1 MPQPHAKR
9 RPVQTRV
16 FLSFSGSLSR
26 TVAEA
31 FAQLLRKVLRG
42 TESWMS
48 QDIPPGANWRA
59 KIDEALNNTKC
70 AIIFLTRANHV
81 AATWVAYEAG
91 KARHAIVYA
100 VNFDPA
106 DLAHQPY
113 GAWQAAKADRPGTLA
128 MLKEINRL
136 AGGHEKDT
144 ELQKRF
150 ASHWPAFAGAL
161 REALE
166 SFPDHPYAHLLHLRT
181 FAGRE
186 VEVWHLN
193 VNYFD
198 RSNNAIKLPLATA
211 EDGICFL
218 ASQMQDI
225 MGHFQPD
232 LIVGVNNHGLLLAA
246 GLAMRSGHR
255 AASIGYFR
263 TGSLGEIVHESL
275 PKLPDAR
282 KNTVDILIVDLKVA
296 KGNVLR
302 KVTERLQSRYG
313 GPARKLSIRAAV
325 LVAAEIPPPARARMP
340 RSIRELLHGHGRP
353 FATKNLDYLPRLLA
367 FTTSE
372 KTAVLRLIPTS

>member
-9 RPVQTRV
+9 RPVQARV

-59 KIDEALNNTKC
+59 KIDEALKNTKC
-70 AIIFLTRANHV
+70 AVIFLTRANHV

-100 VNFDPA
+100 VNFDAA

-166 SFPDHPYAHLLHLRT
+166 SFPDHPYADLLHLRT

-186 VEVWHLN
+186 VEVPHLPACR
-193 VNYFD
+193 D
-198 RSNNAIKLPLATA
+198 RSGNCSTA
-211 EDGICFL
+211 
-218 ASQMQDI
+218 
-225 MGHFQPD
+225 MGARSPRKTSITCPD
-232 LIVGVNNHGLLLAA
+232 SLRSPHPRKPPCSGLSRRRDP
-246 GLAMRSGHR
+246 RSGR
-255 AASIGYFR
+255 AHA
-263 TGSLGEIVHESL
+263 
-275 PKLPDAR
+275 
-282 KNTVDILIVDLKVA
+282 
-296 KGNVLR
+296 
-302 KVTERLQSRYG
+302 
-313 GPARKLSIRAAV
+313 
-325 LVAAEIPPPARARMP
+325 PPPPTLSASASAPSQPAQSPATRNPAP
-340 RSIRELLHGHGRP
+340 PHPTTCALQGHTPVRSP
-353 FATKNLDYLPRLLA
+353 PQTPPASA
-367 FTTSE
+367 
-372 KTAVLRLIPTS
+372 AAA